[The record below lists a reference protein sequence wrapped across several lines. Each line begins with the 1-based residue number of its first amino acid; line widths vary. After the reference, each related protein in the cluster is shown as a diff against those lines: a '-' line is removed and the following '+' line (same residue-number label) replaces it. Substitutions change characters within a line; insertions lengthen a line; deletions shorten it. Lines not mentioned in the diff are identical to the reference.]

1 MTYIKWFI
9 KGQTQQVDK
18 TKVSKVKKKKV
29 IQDTSSE
36 EELDSETED
45 EMSHDDD
52 KVEDMNGTEDETI
65 ERKSEKPQVDEKIT
79 YFKYECR

>member
-29 IQDTSSE
+29 IQDTSNE
-36 EELDSETED
+36 EELNSETGD
-45 EMSHDDD
+45 EMSHDDEEV
-52 KVEDMNGTEDETI
+52 KDMDETEDETI
-65 ERKSEKPQVDEKIT
+65 EHKSEKPQVDEKVSL
-79 YFKYECR
+79 F

>member
-1 MTYIKWFI
+1 M
-9 KGQTQQVDK
+9 
-18 TKVSKVKKKKV
+18 KKKKV